1 MTPDQ
6 WQRIQELFHA
16 ALERDPSQRAQVLA
30 EACAGDAV
38 LHQEVASLLAAHEQA
53 GSFIEAPA
61 FAGTEAWLVDAPAQ
75 AVVGRQIGPYQV
87 VRQLGAGGMGA
98 VYLAVRADDHYHKQ
112 VAIKLVKPGV
122 PSSDLLRRFR
132 TERQILASLDHP
144 NIAKLLD
151 GGTTADGL
159 PYLVMDYVEGLPLDV
174 YCDRQALS
182 IPARLTLFRTVCAA
196 VHYAHQHLV
205 VHRDLKPSNI
215 LVTAD
220 GVPKLLDFGVAK
232 LLHPALATQTSVTM
246 VPGQQGMTLAYASPE
261 QIRGEPITTASDVYS
276 LGVVLY
282 ELLTGYQPYR
292 FPSPLPHAMARVICE
307 EEPQKPSTAM
317 RRSAAGPGA
326 NGGHPRPPA
335 GGRQPREGPPAQRY
349 RRLTGDLDTIVL
361 MALRKAP
368 SQRYASVEHLSED
381 LRRHLEGLPVMAR
394 PQTLGY
400 RSAKLIRRHK
410 AGVLA
415 AALLGVTLVGG
426 IVGTTWA
433 LT

>member
-1 MTPDQ
+1 
-6 WQRIQELFHA
+6 
-16 ALERDPSQRAQVLA
+16 
-30 EACAGDAV
+30 
-38 LHQEVASLLAAHEQA
+38 
-53 GSFIEAPA
+53 
-61 FAGTEAWLVDAPAQ
+61 
-75 AVVGRQIGPYQV
+75 
-87 VRQLGAGGMGA
+87 
-98 VYLAVRADDHYHKQ
+98 
-112 VAIKLVKPGV
+112 
-122 PSSDLLRRFR
+122 LRRFR

-182 IPARLTLFRTVCAA
+182 IPARLTLFRLVCGA

-232 LLHPALATQTSVTM
+232 LLHPALVTQTSLTM

-261 QIRGEPITTASDVYS
+261 QLRGEPITTASDVYA

-282 ELLTGYQPYR
+282 ELLTGHQPYR
-292 FPSPLPHAMARVICE
+292 FTSHLPHDMARIICE
-307 EEPQKPSTAM
+307 EESQKPSTAV
-317 RRSAAGPGA
+317 RQTEAQPGT
-326 NGGHPRPPA
+326 NGGSHRPPA
-335 GGRQPREGPPAQRY
+335 GGWQPHAGQLTPL
-349 RRLTGDLDTIVL
+349 RRLAGDLDTIIL

-368 SQRYASVEHLSED
+368 SQRYASVEQLSED

-400 RSAKLIRRHK
+400 RSAKFIRPTQGGSAGSRIARGDAARRHCGHHV
-410 AGVLA
+410 AGA
-415 AALLGVTLVGG
+415 PGRGPTRTRRAALR
-426 IVGTTWA
+426 
-433 LT
+433 

>member
-1 MTPDQ
+1 MTPEQ
-6 WQRIQELFHA
+6 WQQVKVLFHA
-16 ALERDPSQRAQVLA
+16 ALEHDPRQRAQFLA
-30 EACAGDAV
+30 DACAGDV
-38 LHQEVASLLAAHEQA
+38 LLQHEVESLLAAHEHA
-53 GSFIEAPA
+53 GSFIETPA
-61 FAGTEAWLVDAPAQ
+61 LMGKEAWLADTPAQ
-75 AVVGRQIGPYQV
+75 AIVGRQIGPYQV
-87 VRQLGAGGMGA
+87 VRQLGAGGMGV

-112 VAIKLVKPGV
+112 VAIKLVTPGL

-174 YCDRQALS
+174 YCDRHALS
-182 IPARLTLFRTVCAA
+182 IPARLTLFRLVCAA

-232 LLHPALATQTSVTM
+232 LLHPALVTQTSLTM

-261 QIRGEPITTASDVYS
+261 QLRGEPITTASDVYA

-282 ELLTGYQPYR
+282 ELLTGHQPYR
-292 FPSPLPHAMARVICE
+292 FTSHLPHDMARIICE

-317 RRSAAGPGA
+317 RQTDAEPGT
-326 NGGHPRPPA
+326 NGGPRRTPRRPAAPDGPVHAAPPP
-335 GGRQPREGPPAQRY
+335 GRRPRHHCPDGAAQ
-349 RRLTGDLDTIVL
+349 GAVA
-361 MALRKAP
+361 ALRLRGAVVRGSAP
-368 SQRYASVEHLSED
+368 PPGGLTRDGTAPDTRLSQR
-381 LRRHLEGLPVMAR
+381 
-394 PQTLGY
+394 
-400 RSAKLIRRHK
+400 
-410 AGVLA
+410 
-415 AALLGVTLVGG
+415 
-426 IVGTTWA
+426 
-433 LT
+433 